1 MEHNAAQR
9 YLNQVSR
16 FLVCAGG
23 DRKRLLGRCRELAD
37 SFQQENPDA
46 EYDGFVSAFGKP
58 ADCAAELLSTLDAS
72 AIESAQKKRRW
83 LHRIEIAV
91 LSMGILASIL
101 TASFWY
107 NKYQLQREFDENVTI
122 VVIPPTETT
131 LEEFYAA
138 KEWEAQF
145 NSGNKT

>member
-83 LHRIEIAV
+83 LHRIELFRHSAHCYISYQI
-91 LSMGILASIL
+91 LTIHNSFPNFLGILLFI
-101 TASFWY
+101 
-107 NKYQLQREFDENVTI
+107 VTQCI
-122 VVIPPTETT
+122 R
-131 LEEFYAA
+131 
-138 KEWEAQF
+138 
-145 NSGNKT
+145 

>member
-16 FLVCAGG
+16 FLVCTGG

-91 LSMGILASIL
+91 LGVGILALIL
-101 TASFWY
+101 TAVFWH
-107 NKYQLQREFDENVTI
+107 NKYQYQREFDDEFI
-122 VVIPPTETT
+122 WVVGPASEMTE
-131 LEEFYAA
+131 EDFYAA
-138 KEWEAQF
+138 IGQKP
-145 NSGNKT
+145 

>member
-91 LSMGILASIL
+91 LGVGILALIL
-101 TASFWY
+101 TAVFWH
-107 NKYQLQREFDENVTI
+107 NKYQYQR
-122 VVIPPTETT
+122 
-131 LEEFYAA
+131 
-138 KEWEAQF
+138 
-145 NSGNKT
+145 

>member
-91 LSMGILASIL
+91 LGVGILASIL
-101 TASFWY
+101 TALFWY
-107 NKYQLQREFDENVTI
+107 NKYQYQREFDDEFI
-122 VVIPPTETT
+122 FVITPATRMTEEDFFAAIGREPPPS
-131 LEEFYAA
+131 
-138 KEWEAQF
+138 K
-145 NSGNKT
+145 GKP

>member
-16 FLVCAGG
+16 FLVCTGG

-72 AIESAQKKRRW
+72 AIESAQKKRCW

-91 LSMGILASIL
+91 LGVGILASIL
-101 TASFWY
+101 TALFWY
-107 NKYQLQREFDENVTI
+107 NKYQYQREFDDEFI
-122 VVIPPTETT
+122 LVITPATRMTEEDFFAAIGREPPPS
-131 LEEFYAA
+131 
-138 KEWEAQF
+138 K
-145 NSGNKT
+145 GKP

>member
-72 AIESAQKKRRW
+72 AIESAQKKRLWTRN
-83 LHRIEIAV
+83 IMVVCV
-91 LSMGILASIL
+91 LSVLIFLSL
-101 TASFWY
+101 FWY
-107 NKYQLQREFDENVTI
+107 SKYKESIAFDENVTI
-122 VVIPPTETT
+122 VATPPVEGT

-145 NSGNKT
+145 NSGGKS

>member
-46 EYDGFVSAFGKP
+46 EYEGFVSAFGKP

-72 AIESAQKKRRW
+72 AIESAQKKRLWTRN
-83 LHRIEIAV
+83 IMVVFV
-91 LSMGILASIL
+91 LSVLIFLSF
-101 TASFWY
+101 FWY
-107 NKYQLQREFDENVTI
+107 SKYKESIAFDENVTI
-122 VVIPPTETT
+122 VATPPVEGT

-145 NSGNKT
+145 NSGGKS

>member
-16 FLVCAGG
+16 FLVCTGG

-91 LSMGILASIL
+91 LGVGILASIL
-101 TASFWY
+101 TALFWY
-107 NKYQLQREFDENVTI
+107 NKYQYQREFDDEFI
-122 VVIPPTETT
+122 LVITPATRMTEEDFFAAIGREPPPS
-131 LEEFYAA
+131 
-138 KEWEAQF
+138 K
-145 NSGNKT
+145 GKP

>member
-16 FLVCAGG
+16 FLVCTGG

-72 AIESAQKKRRW
+72 AIESAQKKRLWTRN
-83 LHRIEIAV
+83 IMVVCV
-91 LSMGILASIL
+91 LSVLIFLSF
-101 TASFWY
+101 FWY
-107 NKYQLQREFDENVTI
+107 SKYKESIAFDETVT
-122 VVIPPTETT
+122 VVIKPPSECTE
-131 LEEFYAA
+131 EEFYAA

-145 NSGNKT
+145 NNGGKS